1 MVVEVATPVYVDS
14 KQVKKMFSDNL
25 GFNPFDKNNA
35 TSIKKGGKF
44 LDSFKQNNIFVYNGN
59 PRKKIS
65 SMSHTDR
72 LTEAMNANNSNGSDV
87 YFYVNGARKLF
98 EINQFT
104 CCFCDM
110 DAGRDNEG
118 KYFKP
123 SVVVQHKKRFLDKIN
138 NFPVK
143 PSWVIDTRNG
153 YQCYWIFDDHSRQL
167 VGKNKTYWN
176 GLQKKLVNY
185 FGGDPRAIK
194 ANQIY
199 RVPYTWWRKGWEGK
213 APYFTSILPG
223 STGQPI
229 NVADLQSALTGQSTN
244 IVIDPTKCSD
254 EWYKGYAK
262 AYQIADANNL
272 PVSISVAK
280 DILEQLTNKDC
291 GQKNTTTTMSYNDN
305 LDITIASDSIDT
317 NYQKT
322 YGDPEMVQPVS
333 RGGDCLNLSGQQ
345 TKLLKTVVEYL
356 NQASTALY
364 FSNNRFLSS
373 AAKDLAAQL
382 GDQFCIG

>member
-1 MVVEVATPVYVDS
+1 
-14 KQVKKMFSDNL
+14 MFSDNL
-25 GFNPFDKNNA
+25 GFNPFDKNN
-35 TSIKKGGKF
+35 GGRYFVGGAIGHQF

-65 SMSHTDR
+65 SMSHTNSLD
-72 LTEAMNANNSNGSDV
+72 EALDANKNKGSDV
-87 YFYVNGARKLF
+87 YFYVNGGRKLF
-98 EINQFT
+98 HINQFT

-118 KYFKP
+118 QYFKP
-123 SVVVQHKKRFLDKIN
+123 SVVMRHKKRFLEKIN
-138 NFPVK
+138 FFQNVNSPVK

-153 YQCYWIFDDHSRQL
+153 YQCYWIFDDQSRKL

-199 RVPYTWWRKGWEGK
+199 RVPYTWWRKGWEKK

-229 NVADLQSALTGQSTN
+229 NVADLQSALTGQTTN
-244 IVIDPTKCSD
+244 IVIDPAKCSD

-262 AYQIADANNL
+262 AYKKADENGL
-272 PVSISVAK
+272 PVSADVAK
-280 DILEQLTNKDC
+280 QILSTLVNDTHNKSFNNEDRYDDI
-291 GQKNTTTTMSYNDN
+291 DN
-305 LDITIASDSIDT
+305 LLE
-317 NYQKT
+317 KT
-322 YGDPEMVQPVS
+322 YGDPQVVEPAS
-333 RGGDCLNLSGQQ
+333 CGGGCLNLSGQQ

-373 AAKDLAAQL
+373 AAKDLAAQI
-382 GDQFCIG
+382 GDKFCVG

>member
-1 MVVEVATPVYVDS
+1 
-14 KQVKKMFSDNL
+14 MFSDNL
-25 GFNPFDKNNA
+25 DFNPFDKNNN
-35 TSIKKGGKF
+35 TSVKNSEKF
-44 LDSFKQNNIFVYNGN
+44 LNSFKQNHIFVYNGN

-72 LTEAMNANNSNGSDV
+72 LTEAINANNTNGSDV
-87 YFYVNGARKLF
+87 YFYVNGGRKMYA
-98 EINQFT
+98 INQFT
-104 CCFCDM
+104 CCFCDI

-123 SVVVQHKKRFLDKIN
+123 SVVMQHKKRFLEKIN
-138 NFPVK
+138 SFPIK

-153 YQCYWIFDDHSRQL
+153 YQCYWIFDDYSRKL

-229 NVADLQSALTGQSTN
+229 NVTDLQTALTGQTTN
-244 IVIDPTKCSD
+244 IVIDPAKCSD

-262 AYQIADANNL
+262 AYKKADENNL
-272 PVSISVAK
+272 PVPMDVAK
-280 DILEQLTNKDC
+280 QILQQLNNNDC
-291 GQKNTTTTMSYNDN
+291 GQKNTTTTVSYSDN
-305 LDITIASDSIDT
+305 KDITITSDNIDML
-317 NYQKT
+317 YQKT
-322 YGDPEMVQPVS
+322 YGDPQPVQPAS
-333 RGGDCLNLSGQQ
+333 CGANCLNLSGQQ